1 MVNDDITGQATDT
14 ATKNTS
20 PVPRRLS
27 SARVD
32 EEVQGGEFW
41 VLMRSVG
48 IVVGLVLLVGWI
60 IG

>member
-1 MVNDDITGQATDT
+1 MVNGDISGQATDR
-14 ATKNTS
+14 AAKK
-20 PVPRRLS
+20 PPRALS

-48 IVVGLVLLVGWI
+48 IVIGLVVVVGWI